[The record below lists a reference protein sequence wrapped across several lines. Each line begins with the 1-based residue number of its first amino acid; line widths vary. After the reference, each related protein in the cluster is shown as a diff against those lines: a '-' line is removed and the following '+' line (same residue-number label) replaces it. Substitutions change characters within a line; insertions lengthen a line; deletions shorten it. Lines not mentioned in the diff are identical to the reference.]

1 MAEIRGQ
8 YDIDDVHLVG
18 YEGLAIAIV
27 KSAVHDLIKYKDN
40 KQHLLYIKAKD
51 FLLSE
56 WCTTISGLETKV
68 LRDNIKR
75 YYEVDIYENN

>member
-1 MAEIRGQ
+1 MAEEKEH
-8 YDIDDVHLVG
+8 YNIDEAHLVG

-27 KSAVHDLIKYKDN
+27 KSAVHDLIKYKDK
-40 KQHLLYIKAKD
+40 KQNIIYIKAKD
-51 FLLSE
+51 FLLSD

-68 LRDNIKR
+68 LRDTIKR